1 MYKIRPISFWCNRNM
16 NIKIKSIALAT
27 ITTVLSTGLAQA
39 ALITMNTMS
48 ISEDFSDFSGDFD
61 TGKPVT
67 LASGDASWTSD
78 YSGAVIGNEF
88 YQLLGNGYWD
98 SGRNGFT
105 GLAIDGASMTF
116 SFKDNVNYVG
126 GFMNY
131 YSSSS
136 NILIESLGRD
146 NSVLESYALD
156 LLAPISTPDGKN
168 KGAFRGISSDAFDI
182 AAFRVSNG
190 YVVLDDLTFN
200 AAVPVPAALW
210 LFGSGLLGL
219 IAVARRKVRV

>member
-1 MYKIRPISFWCNRNM
+1 M

-39 ALITMNTMS
+39 ALITMNTMP
-48 ISEDFSDFSGDFD
+48 ISEDFSDFSGNFD
-61 TGKPVT
+61 NSKPVT
-67 LASGDASWTSD
+67 LASGASWTSD
-78 YSGAVIGNEF
+78 YGGAVIGDEF
-88 YQLLGNGYWD
+88 YDLLDNGYWD
-98 SGRNGFT
+98 SGRDGFT
-105 GLAIDGASMTF
+105 ALRAPSGSMIF
-116 SFKDNVNYVG
+116 SFLTDVNYVG

-131 YSSSS
+131 YSSSPT
-136 NILIESLGRD
+136 NDITIKAFNRIGKE
-146 NSVLESYALD
+146 LESYTLTF
-156 LLAPISTPDGKN
+156 STPDGMN
-168 KGAFRGISSDAFDI
+168 DGAFRGISRDTFDI
-182 AAFRVSNG
+182 ASFRVSDS

>member
-1 MYKIRPISFWCNRNM
+1 M

-27 ITTVLSTGLAQA
+27 ITYVLSTGLAQA
-39 ALITMNTMS
+39 ALITINTMS
-48 ISEDFSDFSGDFD
+48 VSDDFSKFVGFEKTDG
-61 TGKPVT
+61 PVD
-67 LASGDASWTSD
+67 LAYGAIWTSTIGD
-78 YSGAVIGNEF
+78 SVIGDVNIN
-88 YQLLGNGYWD
+88 YGLKDNGYWN

-105 GLAIDGASMTF
+105 GLNTTSGSMTF
-116 SFKDNVNYVG
+116 SFVSDVNYVG
-126 GFMNY
+126 GLMNY
-131 YSSSS
+131 NSSYS
-136 NILIESLGRD
+136 NILIEALRRD
-146 NSVLESYALD
+146 GSVLESHVLD
-156 LLAPISTPDGKN
+156 LLAPISTPGGVN
-168 KGAFRGISSDAFDI
+168 EGAFRGISSDAFDI

>member
-1 MYKIRPISFWCNRNM
+1 M

-39 ALITMNTMS
+39 ALITANTMS
-48 ISEDFSDFSGDFD
+48 ISDDFSNFSGDFD
-61 TGKPVT
+61 NTGKPVT
-67 LASGDASWTSD
+67 LASGASWTSD

-98 SGRNGFT
+98 SERNGFT
-105 GLAIDGASMTF
+105 GLGAASGSMTF
-116 SFKDNVNYVG
+116 SFINDVNYVG

-131 YSSSS
+131 YSSSPT
-136 NILIESLGRD
+136 NDITIKAF
-146 NSVLESYALD
+146 NSKEEELESYT
-156 LLAPISTPDGKN
+156 ITFSTPDGIN
-168 KGAFRGISSDAFDI
+168 DGVFRGISRDTFDI
-182 AAFRVSNG
+182 ASFQVSNS

-219 IAVARRKVRV
+219 VAVARRKVRV